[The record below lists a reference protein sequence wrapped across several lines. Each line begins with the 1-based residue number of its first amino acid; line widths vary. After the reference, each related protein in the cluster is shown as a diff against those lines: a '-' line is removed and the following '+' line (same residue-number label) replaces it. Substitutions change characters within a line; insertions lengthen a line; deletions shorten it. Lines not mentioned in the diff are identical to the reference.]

1 MRDPEDGEKPP
12 PSGPD
17 HSGRSRLRIDRR
29 ALIAAAATA
38 VAGEQRLST
47 GLWRSRRSA
56 ELVKVGKK
64 RYRSFVTYDRA
75 LALVVDDPLSDVES
89 EILFTARVTP
99 EDRLELE
106 RWGQVTR
113 FAYDPVPVWPAGPR
127 YGDDRSWSRDT
138 RVTVDAFFQL
148 LSEHFA
154 FVAERGVDWTALRAG
169 CDAALERDGPSR
181 ESLFHA
187 LAGVL
192 GALDDS
198 HGRLEGGKWSAE
210 SRATA
215 PRAVQV
221 WRTTG
226 GRASEGDYWDG
237 FIDDGAK
244 HVRRRVLAG
253 AGRSAADDGLFWG
266 RLATGAGYVALMRCE
281 GFSSDESGRGDVA
294 TVEAALERALGE
306 LSDARGMV
314 VDLRFNNGGWDR
326 VALALAGRFADSA
339 TPAFTKHAMRWGA
352 AVEPQAVAT
361 IPAASRRHT
370 GPVAVLTCDATLSAG
385 EVAVLA
391 LRALPNVRT
400 FGWPTYGA
408 LSDEL
413 PYRLPNGWEGT
424 ISNEV
429 YTAADGQVY
438 ENRGVPPAQVAAE
451 LSSSDFWSG
460 FDAPLRNAEVWLA
473 SGGAG

>member
-1 MRDPEDGEKPP
+1 
-12 PSGPD
+12 
-17 HSGRSRLRIDRR
+17 LRIDRR
-29 ALIAAAATA
+29 ALIAATAMTA
-38 VAGEQRLST
+38 VSGVVAGSEHVSVGGQRLPD

-56 ELVKVGKK
+56 ELVAVGKG
-64 RYRSFVTYDRA
+64 RCRRFVIYDRA
-75 LALVVDDPLSDVES
+75 LALVADDPLGEVEG
-89 EILFTARVTP
+89 ETLEARLTN
-99 EDRLELE
+99 EGRLELE

-113 FAYDPVPVWPAGPR
+113 FAYDLVPDWPPGPR
-127 YGDDRSWSRDT
+127 YGDDRSWSRDAD
-138 RVTVDAFFQL
+138 VTVDAFFQL

-154 FVAERGVDWTALRAG
+154 FAAERGLDWTALRAG
-169 CDAALERDGPSR
+169 CDAALDRDGRSP
-181 ESLFHA
+181 ESLFGA

-192 GALDDS
+192 GALHDG
-198 HGRLEGGKWSAE
+198 HGWLEGGERSAE
-210 SRATA
+210 SRGAS
-215 PRAVQV
+215 PRAVQA
-221 WRTTG
+221 WRAAG

-237 FIDDGAK
+237 FFDDGAK
-244 HVRRRVLAG
+244 HVRRRILAG
-253 AGRSAADDGLFWG
+253 EDRSAADEGLFWG
-266 RLATGAGYVALMRCE
+266 RLASGAGYMALMRCE
-281 GFSSDESGRGDVA
+281 GFSSDEGGRRDVA
-294 TVEAALERALGE
+294 VIEAALERALGE

-314 VDLRFNNGGWDR
+314 VDLRLNPGGWDR

-451 LSSSDFWSG
+451 LSSSDFWSS
-460 FDAPLRNAEVWLA
+460 FDAPLRDAEVWLA